1 MSIFKRAKSYLLRKR
16 APATGGFTLIEL
28 LVAMIISSI
37 VIGSLLS
44 FMLSILNTDR
54 REQAKSNS
62 EQELQAALDYITRD
76 LQQAF
81 YIYDAT
87 ALNNA
92 STDTIKGI
100 KDQIPPV
107 APATGC
113 ASVDTCRPVL
123 VFWKREFLAGRD
135 DNNAATAIGGLETLA
150 DGSNSKQDYFRHSLI
165 AYYLIKDNATS
176 WSQASRIGRLEIRD
190 GIRTDQT
197 ISGAPTCHSTAAATV
212 NCKRTENSRDVYY
225 LLAPSKGF
233 QLFDLAASGDLAS
246 KMRVWKKHSD
256 AYANSV
262 DTLID
267 YVDQSTANV
276 PTPSCPTGTSMV
288 PDQSTLPAALQ
299 SGSFYAC
306 VESTSTRTLADVYL
320 RGNALS
326 RIQRNAA
333 YNEQASA
340 FFPQTNAKIRGRGL
354 LGTE

>member
-16 APATGGFTLIEL
+16 APTTGGFTLLEL

-87 ALNNA
+87 ALNNS
-92 STDTIKGI
+92 STDTVKGI

-107 APATGC
+107 ASAPGC
-113 ASVDTCRPVL
+113 TSADTCRPVL

-135 DNNAATAIGGLETLA
+135 DSNAATAIGGLETLA
-150 DGSNSKQDYFRHSLI
+150 NGNDSKQDYFRHSLV
-165 AYYLIKDNATS
+165 AYYLIKDNDTT
-176 WSQASRIGRLEIRD
+176 WSQASRIGRFEIRD
-190 GIRTDQT
+190 GIRTAQT
-197 ISGAPTCHSTAAATV
+197 ISGAATCHSSATATED
-212 NCKRTENSRDVYY
+212 CKRTENSRDVYY

-233 QLFDLAASGDLAS
+233 QLFDLSASGDLAA

-276 PTPSCPTGTSMV
+276 PTPACATGTLV

-320 RGNALS
+320 RGNALA

-340 FFPQTNAKIRGRGL
+340 FFPQTNARIRGRGL

>member
-1 MSIFKRAKSYLLRKR
+1 MSIFKRAKSYWLRKR
-16 APATGGFTLIEL
+16 APTTGGFTLIEL

-87 ALNNA
+87 ALNN
-92 STDTIKGI
+92 SSIDTVKGI
-100 KDQIPPV
+100 KDQIPPLAS
-107 APATGC
+107 APGC
-113 ASVDTCRPVL
+113 TSVDTCRPVL

-150 DGSNSKQDYFRHSLI
+150 NGNDSKQDYFRHSLV
-165 AYYLIKDNATS
+165 AYYLIKDNDAT
-176 WSQASRIGRLEIRD
+176 WSQAARIGRFEIRD
-190 GIRTDQT
+190 GIRTAQT
-197 ISGAPTCHSTAAATV
+197 IANAAACYSSATV
-212 NCKRTENSRDVYY
+212 TEDCKRTENSQDVYY
-225 LLAPSKGF
+225 LLAPSQGF
-233 QLFDLAASGDLAS
+233 QLFDLSTSGDLAS
-246 KMRVWKKHSD
+246 KMRIWKKHSA

-320 RGNALS
+320 RGNALA
-326 RIQRNAA
+326 RIQKNAA